1 MKKILPFLLAA
12 AVFLTPLYPV
22 YAQTT
27 TNTATPTVKRIIRPA
42 AASAAAGL
50 KAVAQGRIEDR
61 KEMVQGRIENIQDR
75 IASRAAELKTKLAKF
90 KDKVKAGR
98 VERINTNLNVINER
112 RTSQMKS
119 VLEQISKLLE
129 KFKTK
134 SAEAAASG
142 KDTAPINAAILQV
155 EAAIAEADAA
165 IKAQAEKDYS
175 IVVNTESTVRTD
187 AQTARDSLRNDLKM
201 LHDKMVSLRQSLA
214 NAIST
219 AKSSLGGQTNGTEQ

>member
-1 MKKILPFLLAA
+1 MRKLLPFLLTAV
-12 AVFLTPLYPV
+12 VFLTPLYPV

-27 TNTATPTVKRIIRPA
+27 TTNATPSVKRITRPA
-42 AASAAAGL
+42 VASAAAGL
-50 KAVAQGRIEDR
+50 KEAAKGRIADR
-61 KEMVQGRIENIQDR
+61 KEMVQGRIESLRDR

-112 RTSQMKS
+112 RTSHMKLVLDQM
-119 VLEQISKLLE
+119 SKLLE
-129 KFKTK
+129 KFKAK

-142 KDTAPINAAILQV
+142 KDVSAINEAIKQV
-155 EAAIAEADAA
+155 EAAIAEVDAA

-175 IVVNTESTVRTD
+175 ITVTTESTVRTD
-187 AQTARDSLRNDLKM
+187 AQTARNNLRTDLKA

-214 NAIST
+214 KAIST